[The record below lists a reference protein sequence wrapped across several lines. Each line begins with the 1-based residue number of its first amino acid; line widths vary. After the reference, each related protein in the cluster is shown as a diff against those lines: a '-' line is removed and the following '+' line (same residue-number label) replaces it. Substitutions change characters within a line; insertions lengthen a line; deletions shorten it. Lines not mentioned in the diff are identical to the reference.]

1 MPDHTSNGMQCNEFE
16 VLLTDALDGVLTGA
30 RLDRFQAHA
39 RICSACG
46 PLLAE
51 AEAGRNWLKGL
62 TEAEPPASLVTNILA
77 STTGV
82 DTQRL
87 RAHAGSPQ
95 PRISWW
101 EHVQAS
107 LVEGMLEP
115 IWATVR
121 QPRFAMSF
129 GMAFFALSV
138 GLTVA
143 GVKPNDL
150 RQISLRPSAI
160 RHTYYATQAKVV
172 HYYENVRIVYEVE
185 SRVREIKRTVAPAES
200 GLRQSRPA
208 KPKDDKNDTTQQPEQ
223 KQERNYSQTD
233 SHLILASAPLG
244 PPLFDSSNLDWSN
257 PDPSNLDPSNP
268 DLPVVSVSTYRR
280 FV

>member
-1 MPDHTSNGMQCNEFE
+1 MQCHEFE
-16 VLLTDALDGVLTGA
+16 LLLTDAIDGVLTGTG
-30 RLDRFQAHA
+30 LDRFQAHA
-39 RICSACG
+39 RVCKACG
-46 PLLAE
+46 PLFAE

-62 TEAEPPASLVTNILA
+62 TEVEPPASLVNNILV

-87 RAHAGSPQ
+87 RVAVRSPQ

-101 EHVQAS
+101 EHVRALLS
-107 LVEGMLEP
+107 ESMFGP
-115 IWATVR
+115 IWAVVR

-143 GVKPNDL
+143 GVKPADL

-160 RHTYYATQAKVV
+160 RHTYYNTQARVV
-172 HYYENVRIVYEVE
+172 RYYDNIRIVYEFQARLREVKRNIE
-185 SRVREIKRTVAPAES
+185 PPTSSRKE
-200 GLRQSRPA
+200 SRPA
-208 KPKDDKNDTTQQPEQ
+208 SKKDDKNDTTQQPEQ

-233 SHLILASAPLG
+233 NHLILASAPLG
-244 PPLFDSSNLDWSN
+244 PTVN
-257 PDPSNLDPSNP
+257 
-268 DLPVVSVSTYRR
+268 DLPVVSVTTYRR

>member
-1 MPDHTSNGMQCNEFE
+1 MPDHTSNGMQCNEFDH
-16 VLLTDALDGVLTGA
+16 LLADALDGVLSGIG
-30 RLDRFQAHA
+30 LDRFQAHA
-39 RICSACG
+39 EVCKVCG

-62 TEAEPPASLVTNILA
+62 KEVAPPASLVMNILA

-87 RAHAGSPQ
+87 RATVRSAQ

-101 EHVQAS
+101 ERMQAS
-107 LVEGMLEP
+107 LFEGMLEP

-143 GVKPNDL
+143 GVKPAAL
-150 RQISLRPSAI
+150 RQLSLRPSAI
-160 RHTYYATQAKVV
+160 RHTYYSTQARVV
-172 HYYENVRIVYEVE
+172 RYYENIRLVYVVE
-185 SRVREIKRTVAPAES
+185 SRVREFKRNVAPAEP
-200 GLRQSRPA
+200 GPA
-208 KPKDDKNDTTQQPEQ
+208 KTKDKKNDTTQQPEQ
-223 KQERNYSQTD
+223 KQERNYSQTE

-244 PPLFDSSNLDWSN
+244 PFLR
-257 PDPSNLDPSNP
+257 
-268 DLPVVSVSTYRR
+268 DLPVVSVTTYRR
-280 FV
+280 LS

>member
-1 MPDHTSNGMQCNEFE
+1 MPDQTSHGMQCNEFD
-16 VLLTDALDGVLTGA
+16 LLITDAIDGVLTGTG
-30 RLDRFQAHA
+30 LDRFQGHA
-39 RICSACG
+39 RSCKACG

-62 TEAEPPASLVTNILA
+62 TEVEPPASLVSNILA

-87 RAHAGSPQ
+87 RVTLRAPQ
-95 PRISWW
+95 PRISWL

-107 LVEGMLEP
+107 FSGFLEP

-143 GVKPNDL
+143 GVKPTDL
-150 RQISLRPSAI
+150 KQVSLRPAAI
-160 RHTYYATQAKVV
+160 RHTYYNTQARVV
-172 HYYENVRIVYEVE
+172 RYYENARIVYEYQAAM
-185 SRVREIKRTVAPAES
+185 RRIKREPPAEP
-200 GLRQSRPA
+200 GA
-208 KPKDDKNDTTQQPEQ
+208 KPSDSKPKNDTTQQPEQ
-223 KQERNYSQTD
+223 KQERNYSQTEN
-233 SHLILASAPLG
+233 HLILAGARLG
-244 PPLFDSSNLDWSN
+244 PSVFDPINQ
-257 PDPSNLDPSNP
+257 
-268 DLPVVSVSTYRR
+268 DLPVVSVTTYRR

>member
-1 MPDHTSNGMQCNEFE
+1 MPDHTSNGMQCNEFD
-16 VLLTDALDGVLTGA
+16 LLLSDAMDGVLSGSG
-30 RLDRFQAHA
+30 LERFQTHA
-39 RICSACG
+39 QACKVCG

-62 TEAEPPASLVTNILA
+62 TEVEPPASLVTNILA

-87 RAHAGSPQ
+87 RVTARSPQ
-95 PRISWW
+95 PRVSWW
-101 EHVQAS
+101 EHMQAVLSES
-107 LVEGMLEP
+107 LFEP
-115 IWATVR
+115 IWAMVR

-143 GVKPNDL
+143 GVKPTDL

-160 RHTYYATQAKVV
+160 RHTYYATQARVV

-185 SRVREIKRTVAPAES
+185 SRVREIKRNVAPAEP
-200 GLRQSRPA
+200 GPRESRPA

-233 SHLILASAPLG
+233 NQLILASAPVVPSPSL
-244 PPLFDSSNLDWSN
+244 PLC
-257 PDPSNLDPSNP
+257 
-268 DLPVVSVSTYRR
+268 DLPVVSVTTDRR

>member
-1 MPDHTSNGMQCNEFE
+1 MPDLTSNGMQCNEFD
-16 VLLTDALDGVLTGA
+16 VLLSDALDGVLSGSG
-30 RLDRFQAHA
+30 LDRFQAHA
-39 RICSACG
+39 HVCQACG

-62 TEAEPPASLVTNILA
+62 TEVEPPASLVTNILA
-77 STTGV
+77 STVGV

-87 RAHAGSPQ
+87 RVTARSPQ
-95 PRISWW
+95 PRNSWW

-107 LVEGMLEP
+107 LLEP
-115 IWATVR
+115 IRATVR

-143 GVKPNDL
+143 GVKPADL

-160 RHTYYATQAKVV
+160 RRTYYATQARVV
-172 HYYENVRIVYEVE
+172 HYYENVRVVYEVE
-185 SRVREIKRTVAPAES
+185 SRVRELKRTVAPAEP
-200 GLRQSRPA
+200 GPRPSRPA
-208 KPKDDKNDTTQQPEQ
+208 KQKDDKNDTTQQPEQ

-233 SHLILASAPLG
+233 NHLILASVPVG
-244 PPLFDSSNLDWSN
+244 RS
-257 PDPSNLDPSNP
+257 PSVS
-268 DLPVVSVSTYRR
+268 DLPVVSVTTDRR
-280 FV
+280 

>member
-1 MPDHTSNGMQCNEFE
+1 MPDHTSNGMKCNEFDL
-16 VLLTDALDGVLTGA
+16 VLSDAIDGVLTGTA
-30 RLDRFQAHA
+30 LDKFQAHA
-39 RICSACG
+39 RSCKACG

-62 TEAEPPASLVTNILA
+62 TEVEPPASLVTNILA

-87 RAHAGSPQ
+87 RANVRVPQ
-95 PRISWW
+95 PRISWL
-101 EHVQAS
+101 ERIQAS
-107 LVEGMLEP
+107 LEP
-115 IWATVR
+115 IWGAVR

-143 GVKPNDL
+143 GVKPKDISE
-150 RQISLRPSAI
+150 ISLRPAAI
-160 RHTYYATQAKVV
+160 RHTYYNTQAKVV
-172 HYYENVRIVYEVE
+172 RYYENIRFVYEVE
-185 SRVREIKRTVAPAES
+185 SRVRELKRTIRPAEPA
-200 GLRQSRPA
+200 PA
-208 KPKDDKNDTTQQPEQ
+208 KPKDNKNDTTQQPEQ

-233 SHLILASAPLG
+233 NHLILASAPQG
-244 PPLFDSSNLDWSN
+244 PSLQE
-257 PDPSNLDPSNP
+257 
-268 DLPVVSVSTYRR
+268 LPVVSVTTYRR

>member
-1 MPDHTSNGMQCNEFE
+1 MPDHTSHGMQCNEFD
-16 VLLTDALDGVLTGA
+16 LQLSDALDGVLTGTA
-30 RLDRFQAHA
+30 LDRFQAHA
-39 RICSACG
+39 RVCQACG

-62 TEAEPPASLVTNILA
+62 TEVEPPASLVNNILA

-87 RAHAGSPQ
+87 RATARSLQ

-107 LVEGMLEP
+107 IFEP
-115 IWATVR
+115 FWETVR

-143 GVKPNDL
+143 GVKPADL

-160 RHTYYATQAKVV
+160 RHTYYATHARVV

-185 SRVREIKRTVAPAES
+185 SRVREIKRNVAPAEPS
-200 GLRQSRPA
+200 PRESRPA

-223 KQERNYSQTD
+223 KQERNYSQAD
-233 SHLILASAPLG
+233 NQLILASAPVGSSPSLSL
-244 PPLFDSSNLDWSN
+244 PLC
-257 PDPSNLDPSNP
+257 
-268 DLPVVSVSTYRR
+268 DLPVVSVTTDRR
-280 FV
+280 FA